1 MGLDLPITN
10 GNHFARQ
17 LMEHVESI
25 DKDNNQDKIKDV
37 DNAFIMIMGDSMTIQ
52 KMT

>member
-1 MGLDLPITN
+1 
-10 GNHFARQ
+10 
-17 LMEHVESI
+17 MEHVESI

-37 DNAFIMIMGDSMTIQ
+37 DNTFIMIMRWFNDDQ

>member
-1 MGLDLPITN
+1 VNPTVSRRDGSGSTITN

-37 DNAFIMIMGDSMTIQ
+37 DNTFIMIMR
-52 KMT
+52 